1 MKRTATTIAVLVGVL
16 LVPTGAEAATTDND
30 VAGFNGPT
38 RRLEASFTTALTARI
53 NGKSGCYP
61 SVRKLVQIFS
71 KRKKTIGA
79 VSSAKNVGSAREPGV
94 VYVLRNGT
102 SCNGITASLRDR
114 NVTYVLD
121 SIKGEIKILG
131 GKKGKDPAIAHNRG
145 PLRNVSLVTRGTRIT
160 QPNNRV
166 RLEAKCPGRT
176 FPLGGGF
183 VSNPALEP
191 NGEGVYPHSFERLG
205 AQRGFHVT
213 AWYYTRDG
221 RDKGRIGVGVQ
232 VVCGLGLAP
241 LTAPHATTFTKPGE
255 TKTVTARCPSGQY
268 LLSGGFQRTDFL
280 GPGGNYVTES
290 RAVGAQAWTATARAY
305 GEFGG
310 ELTAIAYCTK
320 ASGPLLT
327 EVASQPVPVGWLAT
341 ATATTAQC
349 PPGQVLSTGGFSNN
363 GTQDTWFA
371 GGRINDDN
379 TWTAQSFGRFAS
391 INEFTAYGYCL
402 TPGV

>member
-1 MKRTATTIAVLVGVL
+1 
-16 LVPTGAEAATTDND
+16 
-30 VAGFNGPT
+30 
-38 RRLEASFTTALTARI
+38 
-53 NGKSGCYP
+53 
-61 SVRKLVQIFS
+61 
-71 KRKKTIGA
+71 
-79 VSSAKNVGSAREPGV
+79 
-94 VYVLRNGT
+94 
-102 SCNGITASLRDR
+102 
-114 NVTYVLD
+114 
-121 SIKGEIKILG
+121 
-131 GKKGKDPAIAHNRG
+131 G

-221 RDKGRIGVGVQ
+221 RDKGKINVGVQ

-241 LTAPHATTFTKPGE
+241 LTAPHTTTFTKPGQ
-255 TKTVTARCPSGQY
+255 TKTVTARCPAGQY

-280 GPGGNYVTES
+280 GPGGNYVIEN
-290 RAVGAQAWTATARAY
+290 RAVGPQAWQVSGRAY

-327 EVASQPVPVGWLAT
+327 EVVSDPVPVGWLET
-341 ATATTAQC
+341 ATATTAEC
-349 PPGQVLSTGGFSNN
+349 PPGQVLSIGGFSNN

-371 GGRINDDN
+371 GGRINSDN

-391 INEFTAYGYCL
+391 INQFTAYGYCL
-402 TPGV
+402 QPGV